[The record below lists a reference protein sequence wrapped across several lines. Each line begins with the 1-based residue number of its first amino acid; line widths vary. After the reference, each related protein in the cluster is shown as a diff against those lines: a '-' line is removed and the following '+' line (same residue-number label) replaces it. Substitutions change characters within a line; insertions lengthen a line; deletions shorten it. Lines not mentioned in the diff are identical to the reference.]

1 MKKIAVVGA
10 GIVGICTSYFLQ
22 KSGFNVTLIDKE
34 KPGSMT
40 SYGHACTF
48 ANYANVPVNS
58 PSLLY
63 EVPRMLL
70 NRDSP
75 LSLDFLYVIKNL
87 PWAFKFLQNCQK
99 DKVEEIA
106 SSLAVLLNHSSLAYD
121 NIFKDINVSEYIKD
135 EESIYIYNTKKS
147 FEAASYANYLR
158 NKNNIFT
165 RKLNKKD
172 IHDLEPNLAS
182 IYYAGHLFSNS
193 RYTTNPI
200 AIMQKIFESFLNT
213 GGNFINQNVKNI
225 INKENLVEI
234 NLHEKKINF
243 DQVVICAGV
252 WSKALANMV
261 GDKFP
266 LVTER
271 GYHVLFECS
280 EQLINRPIGLSE
292 SGFYL
297 VQMVDGIRAAG
308 TVEIAGLN
316 KPLNQK
322 KVDMIERQ
330 ARKILPQLGLVKSTW
345 MGRRPTLPDSK
356 PIIGRS
362 LKNKN
367 IIYAFGHQH
376 IGWTLAAVTGKA
388 VNELAKGSEP
398 NFDISAFSPNRF
410 N

>member
-266 LVTER
+266 LDTER

>member
-266 LVTER
+266 LDTER

-316 KPLNQK
+316 N
-322 KVDMIERQ
+322 
-330 ARKILPQLGLVKSTW
+330 W
-345 MGRRPTLPDSK
+345 
-356 PIIGRS
+356 
-362 LKNKN
+362 
-367 IIYAFGHQH
+367 
-376 IGWTLAAVTGKA
+376 
-388 VNELAKGSEP
+388 
-398 NFDISAFSPNRF
+398 
-410 N
+410 